1 MRKNNLWES
10 LDLGPIPV
18 LPPCHPP
25 TSVASVFCFSMFLPH
40 LTRQH
45 EGSEFSD
52 QKSDP
57 MPTSGSKGSQ
67 PLDHQGSPW

>member
-45 EGSEFSD
+45 EGS
-52 QKSDP
+52 
-57 MPTSGSKGSQ
+57 
-67 PLDHQGSPW
+67 